1 MGAIDDRN
9 EPEPLMTSDRKNGL
23 VSLHG
28 CALGVISVIVFI
40 GWWRLV
46 EAAGWIHLVRTVS
59 LSFYVLAVVAASILV
74 YQGLGAV
81 SNRLGDMSWT
91 ESVRFARHQV
101 LRFMAVLF
109 TFAFVSKDG
118 EVSRAFLVSYILMMA
133 PIFAAANI
141 VFPKLIIRFF
151 MRNMRMRTVILA
163 TPADADAVG
172 NWIKSRGFLGIE
184 VIGWMGAADDACR
197 ESVRA
202 LRHLGAVQDLR
213 RVLLEQDVGQVVIS
227 QSVFS
232 AEEGRALASCAE
244 EYGCRVRFFENV
256 RSYFGEQ
263 PVCIEHEGAFT
274 FATFLSE
281 PLDNPLNRLMK
292 RIFDIGVSLPI
303 VAFVLP
309 PLALAVWLMQRLQS
323 PGPLLHNQQRSGLNR
338 RRFLIYKFRTM
349 HVATSAAALAN
360 QAQKNDSRVY
370 PFGRFLRRTSLDEFP
385 QFLNVLLGS
394 MSVSGP
400 RPHLIEHDEQFARV
414 VNAYY
419 IRQFVKP
426 GITGL
431 AQSKGFRGE
440 ISEAALL
447 HKRIGY
453 DLIYIRRWTLGL
465 DFRII
470 LETVRQLFS
479 PPKTAY

>member
-1 MGAIDDRN
+1 
-9 EPEPLMTSDRKNGL
+9 MTSDRKNGL

-28 CALGVISVIVFI
+28 CALGLTSIIVFF
-40 GWWRLV
+40 GWWHLV
-46 EAAGWIHLVRTVS
+46 EAAGWIRLLRTVS
-59 LSFYVLAVVAASILV
+59 LSFYVLALFAASVLV
-74 YQGLGAV
+74 YQGLGVV
-81 SNRLGDMSWT
+81 SHRLGNMSWM
-91 ESVRFARHQV
+91 ESIRMARNQVFRFI
-101 LRFMAVLF
+101 AVLF
-109 TFAFVSKDG
+109 TFAFVTKDG
-118 EVSRAFLVSYILMMA
+118 DVSRAFLVSYILVMA
-133 PIFAAANI
+133 PVFAAANVI
-141 VFPKLIIRFF
+141 FPKLIIKFLIRSTQ
-151 MRNMRMRTVILA
+151 MRTLILA
-163 TPADADAVG
+163 TPADAKSVG
-172 NWIKSRGFLGIE
+172 DWIKSRQYLGLEVVGWLGIPD
-184 VIGWMGAADDACR
+184 GA
-197 ESVRA
+197 SN
-202 LRHLGAVQDLR
+202 LSLPHLGAAQDLR
-213 RVLLEQDVGQVVIS
+213 RVLMEHDVGQVVIS
-227 QSVFS
+227 QSVFT

-244 EYGCRVRFFENV
+244 EYGCRVRFFANV
-256 RSYFGEQ
+256 QSYFGDH

-274 FATFLSE
+274 FATFLTE
-281 PLDNPLNRLMK
+281 PLDNPVNRLMK

-303 VAFVLP
+303 VVFVLP
-309 PLALAVWLMQRLQS
+309 PLTFVVWMIQRVQS
-323 PGPLLHNQQRSGLNR
+323 PGPVFHNQQRSGLNR

-349 HVATSAAALAN
+349 HVASSVTSVAQ

-370 PFGRFLRRTSLDEFP
+370 PLGRFLRRMSLDEFP
-385 QFLNVLLGS
+385 QFLNVLLGT

-465 DFRII
+465 DFKIL
-470 LETVRQLFS
+470 LETLRQLVS